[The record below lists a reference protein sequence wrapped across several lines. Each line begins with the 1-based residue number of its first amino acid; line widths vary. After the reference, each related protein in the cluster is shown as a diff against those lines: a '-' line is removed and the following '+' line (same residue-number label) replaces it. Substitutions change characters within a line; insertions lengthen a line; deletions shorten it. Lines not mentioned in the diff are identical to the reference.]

1 MRRSKVPL
9 GPHFFVMANENS
21 NQTKTHKKHKGFQR
35 GMEPGVGFTE
45 AGGPG
50 VLGAQ
55 ICSVLIWGAGSG
67 GLEPL
72 GLGGV
77 EWGPLWAPLLS

>member
-1 MRRSKVPL
+1 
-9 GPHFFVMANENS
+9 MANENS

-72 GLGGV
+72 GLGGG
-77 EWGPLWAPLLS
+77 WNGAPCGHPSSAEASLSLPCLL